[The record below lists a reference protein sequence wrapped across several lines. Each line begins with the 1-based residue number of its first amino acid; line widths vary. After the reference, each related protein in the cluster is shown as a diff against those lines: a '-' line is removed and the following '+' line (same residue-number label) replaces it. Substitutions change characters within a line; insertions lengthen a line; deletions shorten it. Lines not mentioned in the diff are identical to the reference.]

1 MDIHPNTLLIMKH
14 LKFLLVGVLF
24 GIILSKGEIIS
35 WYRIYE
41 MFKFQSFHMY
51 GVIGSAVL
59 IGMILMV
66 LFKHRIIKTYLGDT
80 IRVAPKRKGFTRNIV
95 GGTIFGLGWALA
107 GACPGPMFILLGR
120 GTIAI
125 SIVILGALLGAF
137 LYHSVKNKLPH

>member
-1 MDIHPNTLLIMKH
+1 MKYA
-14 LKFLLVGVLF
+14 KFLIIGVLF
-24 GIILSKGEIIS
+24 GIVLTKGEVIS

-51 GVIGSAVL
+51 GVIGSAVA
-59 IGMILMV
+59 IGVILMIL
-66 LFKHRIIKTYLGDT
+66 FKQGIIKSYLGEN
-80 IRVAPKRKGFTRNIV
+80 IRVAPKRKGISRNLI

-120 GTIAI
+120 GAIAI

-137 LYHSVKNKLPH
+137 LYHSVKSKIPH